1 MSTPFEELEYL
12 SEYLPDEGESV
23 LISRKDGELV
33 CQACGAE
40 GLRDGID
47 EAELYGLLVECNE
60 RLSMRAA
67 QPLWVTSLVAFAGLV
82 AVFTLGGLGWTS
94 WFLVP
99 GAVFLAL
106 WVCYGWIRMRQLKL
120 FNRDLRPRIDAALV
134 ERQITRHSLIA
145 GLRQHVELRTLLDL
159 FIAGAE
165 KRRESARE

>member
-1 MSTPFEELEYL
+1 MATPFEELEYL
-12 SEYLPDEGESV
+12 SDYLPDEGESV

-33 CQACGAE
+33 CQACPSE

-67 QPLWVTSLVAFAGLV
+67 QPLWFTGFATFAFLTG
-82 AVFTLGGLGWTS
+82 VFTLGGLGWSS

-99 GAVFLAL
+99 GAVFIAL
-106 WVCYGWIRMRQLKL
+106 WVCYSWIRRRQLQL
-120 FNRDLRPRIDAALV
+120 FARELRP
-134 ERQITRHSLIA
+134 QILIAIEDRNIETHALIA
-145 GLRQHVELRTLLDL
+145 GMRQHVELRTLLDL

-165 KRRESARE
+165 RKRA

>member
-23 LISRKDGELV
+23 LISRKNGELV
-33 CQACGAE
+33 CQAAGSD

-67 QPLWVTSLVAFAGLV
+67 QPLWVTSLVTFFGLV
-82 AVFTLGGLGWTS
+82 AVFIFGGLGWSS
-94 WFLVP
+94 WFIVP
-99 GAVFLAL
+99 GAIFLAL
-106 WVCYGWIRMRQLKL
+106 WICYGWIRTRQLR
-120 FNRDLRPRIDAALV
+120 FFARELRPRIDAALAD
-134 ERQITRHSLIA
+134 RHITPHSLIA

-159 FIAGAE
+159 FIAGAD
-165 KRRESARE
+165 RPRG

>member
-67 QPLWVTSLVAFAGLV
+67 QPLWATSLLTFSGLV
-82 AVFTLGGLGWTS
+82 ALFTAGGLSWSS
-94 WFLVP
+94 WFVVP
-99 GAVFLAL
+99 GAIFLAL
-106 WVCYGWIRMRQLKL
+106 WVCYSWIRTRQLRL
-120 FNRDLRPRIDAALV
+120 FTRELRPRIDAAIV
-134 ERQITRHSLIA
+134 DRNITLHSLIA

-159 FIAGAE
+159 FIANADSP
-165 KRRESARE
+165 RA

>member
-33 CQACGAE
+33 CQAAGAD

-67 QPLWVTSLVAFAGLV
+67 QPLWVTSLVTFSGLV
-82 AVFTLGGLGWTS
+82 VLFTLGGLGWSS
-94 WFLVP
+94 WFVIP
-99 GAVFLAL
+99 GAILLGL
-106 WVCYGWIRMRQLKL
+106 WICYAWIRMRQLRL
-120 FNRDLRPRIDAALV
+120 FTRDLRPRIDAALAD
-134 ERQITRHSLIA
+134 RHISRHSLIA

-165 KRRESARE
+165 RARA